1 MKKIGLRIDV
11 DTYQGTKEGVP
22 QLLKVLAKYQIRASF
37 FLVLAQIIWAV
48 IYGAYFDLNFYGKC

>member
-22 QLLKVLAKYQIRASF
+22 QLFKVLAKYQLRASF
-37 FLVLAQIIWAV
+37 FQ
-48 IYGAYFDLNFYGKC
+48 CRSR

>member
-37 FLVLAQIIWAV
+37 FSVSVQITWGV
-48 IYGAYFDLNFYGKC
+48 IYGACFDLNFYGKC